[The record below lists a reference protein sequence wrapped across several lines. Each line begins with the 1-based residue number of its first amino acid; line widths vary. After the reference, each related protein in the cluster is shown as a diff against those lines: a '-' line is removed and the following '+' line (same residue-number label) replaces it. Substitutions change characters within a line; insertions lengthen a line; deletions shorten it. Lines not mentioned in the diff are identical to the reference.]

1 VHTMGTLP
9 PHSRNVDIKED
20 GPNRARVLLSGE
32 LPIDWASRVTA
43 GIARGGGSI
52 VRGHARRETVD
63 AWDVELEVTTDIKIP
78 IAAVETWLEGAT
90 VELPANAPRIASF
103 ALTPTQEG
111 PARLVLE
118 ASDTV
123 GLLGGC
129 LRAFAMMGVFPVAF
143 EIDTRGS
150 SVYDVFELRG
160 MGQEG
165 MPPDTRA
172 RLAKQLERMRDG

>member
-1 VHTMGTLP
+1 MP
-9 PHSRNVDIKED
+9 PHSRNVEIVSD
-20 GPNRARVLLSGE
+20 GPNRARVLISGE

-52 VRGHARRETVD
+52 VRGHARRESAD
-63 AWDVELEVTTDIKIP
+63 LWDVSLEVSSSITIP
-78 IAAVETWLEGAT
+78 SAAVQSWLEDAA
-90 VELPANAPRIASF
+90 VELPAEPPRIAHF
-103 ALTPTQEG
+103 ALTPRPEG

-118 ASDTV
+118 ASDEV
-123 GLLGGC
+123 GLLGRC

-150 SVYDVFELRG
+150 YVHDVFELRG
-160 MGQEG
+160 IGQDG
-165 MPPDTRA
+165 MPADTRA